1 MVLAE
6 VGLGAFP
13 PGAHEPVIQTGA
25 DGGAY
30 QRNHATRPLLNH
42 LSAGARGDTLDD
54 AWDEL
59 VDNFFLQKFAADIDS
74 GRAGGGDPEFGDFAI
89 GVELKTVNQAQLLN
103 RAHGDGGKDA
113 EIGDDGDQPAKAEAG
128 ALNGCES
135 HSAVNYIVGHRV
147 EFAYLERIYSVI
159 AADGHPVS
167 SSELY
172 QESCRI
178 NLNRGVGA
186 RQARDQRL
194 FGASAQPR
202 FGFRIG
208 HCINHSA
215 ARRRMPSGHSS
226 PCASITVTP
235 KNIMSTG
242 KLQIVPLGG
251 LGEFGM
257 NCMAVRWG
265 DDIIVIDAGLMFP
278 EAELLGVDIVVPDI
292 SYLIE
297 NRQRVRGIILT
308 HGHEDHIGAL
318 PWILSELKVPVWG
331 TEFTLAY
338 VEDKLDEHGLLEDAD
353 LREMHAGERF
363 KAGVFTVHPIRVT
376 HSLVDCVALAI
387 HTPLGVII
395 HTGDFK
401 VDPTPTD
408 NHLFDLHSF
417 AEYGKQGVLALFQDS
432 TNVERKGYTPSE
444 RAVRRKFDE
453 VFAHTQR
460 RLFISCFSSSIH
472 RIRLAVELA
481 HQHGRKVAFVGRSMN
496 NSAEIA
502 EDLGYLE
509 IPDGLVINPGEMKN
523 FPPEKVC
530 VMISGTQGEP
540 MSALSRAA
548 VDNHKHAKI
557 EKGDTVVLSSR
568 IIPGNEKTIYRMIDH
583 LFRREAHV
591 IYEDSTSPPIHVSG
605 HASQEELKLIINLVK
620 PKYFIPV
627 HGEYRQLK
635 LHAEMAGA
643 MHSSVGKVML
653 IESGDI
659 LEFDEHNARKAGRVN
674 VGRVCI
680 DSGSRTDVVEDLI
693 IKDRRHLSEDG
704 IVLPIIAINKLTGR
718 VETAPEI
725 VTRGFNPGEDGLLDG
740 ARRIVEDTLA
750 HSSEEE
756 KADYGVIKEKI
767 RADLKRYIS
776 RQTQKRPLIMPVI
789 LEI

>member
-1 MVLAE
+1 M
-6 VGLGAFP
+6 
-13 PGAHEPVIQTGA
+13 
-25 DGGAY
+25 
-30 QRNHATRPLLNH
+30 
-42 LSAGARGDTLDD
+42 
-54 AWDEL
+54 
-59 VDNFFLQKFAADIDS
+59 
-74 GRAGGGDPEFGDFAI
+74 
-89 GVELKTVNQAQLLN
+89 
-103 RAHGDGGKDA
+103 
-113 EIGDDGDQPAKAEAG
+113 
-128 ALNGCES
+128 
-135 HSAVNYIVGHRV
+135 
-147 EFAYLERIYSVI
+147 
-159 AADGHPVS
+159 
-167 SSELY
+167 
-172 QESCRI
+172 
-178 NLNRGVGA
+178 
-186 RQARDQRL
+186 
-194 FGASAQPR
+194 AS
-202 FGFRIG
+202 
-208 HCINHSA
+208 
-215 ARRRMPSGHSS
+215 
-226 PCASITVTP
+226 
-235 KNIMSTG
+235 G

-265 DDIIVIDAGLMFP
+265 DDILVIDAGLMFP

-297 NRQRVRGIILT
+297 NRQRIRGIVLT

-318 PWILSELKVPVWG
+318 PWVLSELNVPVYG

-338 VEDKLDEHGLLEDAD
+338 VEDKLDEHGLLDDAD
-353 LREMHAGERF
+353 LREMRPNERF
-363 KAGVFTVHPIRVT
+363 KLGAFTVHPIRVT

-408 NHLFDLHSF
+408 NKLFDLHTF
-417 AEYGKQGVLALFQDS
+417 AEYGKTGVLALLQDS

-453 VFAHTQR
+453 VFAHTKR

-472 RIRLAVELA
+472 RINLAVQLA
-481 HQHGRKVAFVGRSMN
+481 HEHGRKVAFIGRSMN

-502 EDLGYLE
+502 EDLGYIE
-509 IPDGLVINPGEMKN
+509 VPDGLVINPGEMKN

-530 VMISGTQGEP
+530 VLISGTQGEP

-583 LFRREAHV
+583 LFRREAYV
-591 IYEDSTSPPIHVSG
+591 IYDDGTYPPVHVSG
-605 HASQEELKLIINLVK
+605 HASQDELKLIINLVK
-620 PKYFIPV
+620 PRYFIPV

-653 IESGDI
+653 IESGDV
-659 LEFDEHNARKAGRVN
+659 LEFDELGARKAGRVN
-674 VGRVCI
+674 IGRVCI
-680 DSGSRTDVVEDLI
+680 DSGNRTDVVEDLI

-704 IVLPIIAINKLTGR
+704 IVLPIIAIHKLTGR
-718 VETAPEI
+718 IETSPEI
-725 VTRGFNPGEDGLLDG
+725 VTRGFNPGEDGLLEG
-740 ARRIVEDTLA
+740 ARQIVMDTLDQ
-750 HSSEEE
+750 SSEEE

-767 RADLKRYIS
+767 RTDLKRYIS
-776 RQTQKRPLIMPVI
+776 KQTQRRPLIMPVI
-789 LEI
+789 LEV